1 MAQMSVAQRDTFL
14 HQPRIATLVTLYA
27 DGTPTAVPVWYE
39 WDGEQARVFT
49 SRDSEKVRRLRAEP
63 RVCLTVAEPVGVPE
77 AWVTIEG
84 TAAIDEQGGM
94 ELARR
99 LAPRYYDAAKAERT
113 LRQWEQLADR
123 WVLLRITP
131 RRIRSQAPG

>member
-14 HQPRIATLVTLYA
+14 RQPRIATLVTLYA

-77 AWVTIEG
+77 VWVTIEG